1 MALRKLTLAKL
12 TAPRLKK
19 PLVRKRLFKM
29 LDEGEQ
35 AVWIQGAPGA
45 GKTTLVASYLQQ
57 RGLKPLWFQ
66 IDSDDREP
74 STFFHFLAEAKA
86 AISPRR
92 SALPAIGLE
101 TRADWSG
108 FARRFARALLLAL
121 PAQSALVFDNVHE
134 GGPILDEILAVMVS
148 ELTEHHRLFLISY
161 RAPPAPFVNAIIKR
175 QLSVIANEA
184 LCFDRLETAQF
195 AQTIGLSNSEDI
207 KRIQESA
214 GGWAAGIVLLAH
226 QPDMAHSSDTEPS
239 RPSQVLD
246 YISDHLIEWLP
257 ASTRLVVERCAFFP
271 DFDAGLACVA
281 SGEATAGEQIAQLNR
296 EGFFVE
302 RRGAGAGARYALHS
316 LLAEAVRNRIG
327 PAGSETRRGAEI
339 EAGKRLVAT
348 GRVEAGIALLLSAQA
363 FEEAAP
369 CILDAA
375 RRMLATGR
383 EEQLANWI
391 VLLPATLRAEQTW
404 LDYWRANAVAAFDES
419 ETRKV
424 FAVVYRQFQS
434 QNDRLGMMLAASAI
448 MAVIH
453 LSLLSYSEID
463 HWVSAFESVWD
474 PDFIFD
480 SPEDELRVVIGMFV
494 AAAHRSSFHEAQS
507 KKLSDYID
515 NLQNLI
521 AANSD
526 PTLTLTA
533 GELILDY
540 LSLRREYERGL
551 LVESQIEKRV
561 DVTKSNP
568 KRTAFFLAGA
578 ADFIQSCG
586 MQLKRPNLVRK
597 ADQYRKQALLI
608 VERFDLLTVRI
619 LLAHTEASAALQAGN
634 VELAGQ
640 ILDSA
645 ELLLLPS
652 MSWQRATQMGRQ
664 ARLQLLLGRPLQA
677 LDYAQN
683 AIEFAR
689 SAHQPAH
696 FYSYFYYIA
705 ANCMAWLERYDDVTE
720 FNQTAIAMATT
731 AEKGVYLL
739 ASKMFDAL
747 RALKEV
753 PDKASEPIRQFF
765 LALHQEQG
773 PNFGGHMRPQLAR
786 LCSEALKRGIEPE
799 ITKELIRR
807 RKLVPPSLAPANW
820 PWPLRIDALGEF
832 SVTVADAA
840 LTFEGKG
847 QKKPL
852 ELLKLLVSLQGTT
865 QDHAGPTVQRILDE
879 LWPDV
884 DARDPQGSFEIA
896 LHRLRKLLGVENVIV
911 MAEGRV
917 SLNREL
923 AWWDVAAFE
932 TLARS
937 ELFSD
942 ALKATRLYAGPLLRS
957 AAFAW
962 VAAPR
967 ERLAAM
973 YTLLIE
979 RCAHQLESN
988 KDYQGAI
995 RLYER
1000 ALQQDNL
1007 IEPFYRGLMRSHMA
1021 MGESNEALRVYRRCR
1036 DLLSVVLGTKP
1047 TADTEAL
1054 KTCIAAGWI
1063 GESWQ

>member
-19 PLVRKRLFKM
+19 PLVRERLFKM

-66 IDSDDREP
+66 IDNDDREP

-86 AISPRR
+86 GISPRR
-92 SALPAIGLE
+92 LALPAIGLE
-101 TRADWSG
+101 TRSDWPG
-108 FARRFARALLLAL
+108 FARRFSRALLLAL

-134 GGPILDEILAVMVS
+134 GGPILDEILAVMVT

-161 RAPPAPFVNAIIKR
+161 HAPPAPFVNAITKR
-175 QLSVIANEA
+175 QLSVIANDA
-184 LCFDRLETAQF
+184 LCFDHLETAQF
-195 AQTIGLSNSEDI
+195 AQTIGLSNNEDI

-226 QPDMAHSSDTEPS
+226 QRDLARSTDAEPS
-239 RPSQVLD
+239 PPSTQVLD
-246 YISDHLIEWLP
+246 YISHHLVGWLP

-271 DFDAGLACVA
+271 DFDAGLASVA
-281 SGEATAGEQIAQLNR
+281 SGEATAGVQIAQLHR

-302 RRGAGAGARYALHS
+302 RRGTGAGALYALHS

-327 PAGSETRRGAEI
+327 PAGSEARRGAEI

-363 FEEAAP
+363 FAEAAP

-391 VLLPATLRAEQTW
+391 VLLPATLRAEQPW
-404 LDYWRANAVAAFDES
+404 LDYWRANAVAAFDEA
-419 ETRKV
+419 EARKV
-424 FAVVYRQFQS
+424 FEIVYQQFQS
-434 QNDRLGMMLAASAI
+434 QNDRLGMMLTASAI

-453 LSLLSYSEID
+453 LSWLSCSEID
-463 HWVSAFESVWD
+463 HWVDAFESVWD
-474 PDFIFD
+474 PGFGFD

-494 AAAHRSSFHEAQS
+494 AAAHRSSFHEKQS
-507 KKLSDYID
+507 RKLNDYID
-515 NLQNLI
+515 SLQNLI

-533 GELILDY
+533 GELILDF
-540 LSLRREYERGL
+540 LNLRREYERGL
-551 LVESQIEKRV
+551 LVESLIEKRV
-561 DVTKSNP
+561 DLTKSNP
-568 KRTAFFLAGA
+568 KRTAFFLAEA
-578 ADFIQSCG
+578 AEFIHACG

-608 VERFDLLTVRI
+608 AERFDLLTVRI
-619 LLAHTEASAALQAGN
+619 FVAHMEAAVALQAGN
-634 VELAGQ
+634 LELAGQ
-640 ILDSA
+640 ILDTA
-645 ELLLLPS
+645 EQLLLPS

-677 LDYAQN
+677 LDYALK

-689 SAHQPAH
+689 RARQPGH
-696 FYSYFYYIA
+696 FYSYFYFIA
-705 ANCMAWLERYDDVTE
+705 ANCAAWLERYDEVTE
-720 FNQTAIAMATT
+720 FNQAAIAIATT

-739 ASKMFDAL
+739 ASRMFHAL
-747 RALKEV
+747 RVLKEV

-765 LALHQEQG
+765 LGLRREQG

-786 LCSEALKRGIEPE
+786 LCSEALKRDIEPD
-799 ITKELIRR
+799 IVKELIQR
-807 RKLVPPSLAPANW
+807 RKLAPPPQAPANW

-832 SVTVADAA
+832 SVAVAGAV

-852 ELLKLLVSLQGTT
+852 ELLKFLVSLQGTT

-879 LWPDV
+879 LWPDI

-923 AWWDVAAFE
+923 TWWDVAAFE

-937 ELFSD
+937 ELLSD
-942 ALKATRLYAGPLLRS
+942 AVKAAKLYAGPLLRS

-962 VAAPR
+962 AAAPR

-979 RCAHQLESN
+979 RCAQQLESN
-988 KDYQGAI
+988 RDYQGAI
-995 RLYER
+995 RLYEQ

-1021 MGESNEALRVYRRCR
+1021 MGEGNEALRVYRRCR

-1054 KTCIAAGWI
+1054 RNRIAAGWI
-1063 GESWQ
+1063 GEG